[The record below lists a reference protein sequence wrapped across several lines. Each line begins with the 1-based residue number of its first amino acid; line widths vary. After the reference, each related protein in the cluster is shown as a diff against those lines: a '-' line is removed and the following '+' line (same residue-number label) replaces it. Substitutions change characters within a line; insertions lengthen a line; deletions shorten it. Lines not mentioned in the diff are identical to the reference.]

1 MEVTILGAHNI
12 ESKNTRTQC
21 LLVDGVFALD
31 TGCLT
36 SSLTFEEQMQLR
48 AVFLTHGHY
57 DHTRDIPAIG
67 MNFSLHKKVLDIYAI
82 EAVFETIETHLLNDT
97 LYPAY
102 FRRPEEAP
110 TLRRHALEPGVEIDV
125 EGYKILA
132 VRTAHSQPAA
142 ALQLTS
148 PQGKSLFYSGDTGP
162 GLENIWTMVN
172 PDLLII
178 ETTALN
184 KYDEFA
190 KEAGHLT
197 PALLGEELKKFRD
210 LKGYLPKTITV
221 HTNPLDE
228 AGIRAELDA
237 VATGLGADI
246 ETAYEGMRVTL

>member
-12 ESKNTRTQC
+12 ESKTTRTQC
-21 LLVDGVFALD
+21 LLVDGIFALD

-48 AVFLTHGHY
+48 AIFLTHGHY

-67 MNFSLHKKVLDIYAI
+67 MNFYLHKKVLDIYAI
-82 EAVFETIETHLLNDT
+82 EPVFETLEQHLINDI
-97 LYPAY
+97 LYPDY
-102 FRRPEEAP
+102 FKRPAEAP
-110 TLRRHALEPGVEIDV
+110 TLCQHVLAPDKEIEVD
-125 EGYKILA
+125 GYKVFA

-142 ALQLTS
+142 ALQMTS
-148 PQGKSLFYSGDTGP
+148 PEGKKLVYSGDTGP
-162 GLENIWTMVN
+162 GLDEVWALMD

-190 KEAGHLT
+190 RDAGHLT
-197 PALLGEELKKFRD
+197 AALLSEELEKFRG
-210 LKGYLPKTITV
+210 LKGYLPKVITV

-228 AGIRAELDA
+228 AGIRAELA
-237 VATGLGADI
+237 EVAARLSADI

>member
-12 ESKNTRTQC
+12 ESKNTRPQC
-21 LLVDGVFALD
+21 LLVDGIFALD

-48 AVFLTHGHY
+48 AVFLTHPHY

-67 MNFSLHKKVLDIYAI
+67 MNFSLHNKALDIYAI
-82 EAVFETIETHLLNDT
+82 EAVLDTVEKHLLNGI
-97 LYPAY
+97 LYPDY
-102 FRRPEEAP
+102 FKRPEKDP
-110 TLRRHALEPGVEIDV
+110 TLRRHVLEPGKEFNI

-132 VRTAHSQPAA
+132 LSTAHSQPAA
-142 ALQLTS
+142 ALQITS
-148 PQGKSLFYSGDTGP
+148 PQGKKVFYSGDTGP

-172 PDLLII
+172 PDLLIV

-190 KEAGHLT
+190 KESGHLT
-197 PALLGEELKKFRD
+197 ASLLGEELKKFREI
-210 LKGYLPKTITV
+210 KGYLPKTITV

-228 AGIRAELDA
+228 AGIRAELEA
-237 VATGLGADI
+237 VAAGLGADI
-246 ETAYEGMRVTL
+246 ETAYEGMRVIL